1 MTDRFISYAQN
12 FEDVRLWRAFSDVS
26 AGRYLD
32 VGTQDPVRDS
42 VSLAFYE
49 RGWRGIHI
57 EPTPSYAAA
66 MRAARPDEL
75 VIEAAVST
83 APGPIRFFEI
93 PQTGLSTGVPDIA
106 EHHAGIGWPVQEITV
121 PTVTLAGLFDLM
133 GEEPIHWLKIDV
145 EGMEADV
152 LASWGDHPARPAA
165 LIIEATIPNTQIQT
179 HDAWYELVLSRGYSD
194 VLFDGLSR
202 YFIHETHAQRGAA
215 LALSPNVFDG
225 FHVVA
230 SHFVAGQLVAENEA
244 ALAALR
250 TETGIE
256 RDAAV
261 ATAQAEH
268 EAALQAVRAELE
280 RRIAEAQTALDEAL
294 AAQEQLRG
302 QAEAD
307 QQAAVAT
314 AQAEHEAALKAVRA
328 DLEHRIA
335 EAQTALDEALAAQ
348 EQLRAQ
354 AEADQ
359 QATVT
364 ALQVEHEAALQILRT
379 KLEGRIAAA
388 QAGLEEA
395 RAAQAAQQLESQ
407 SLAREVGQLQGRL
420 TAQGEIAA
428 ARQRDAETLRQHLA
442 SQLETV
448 KQQWMEAETELR
460 QVRAACR
467 RLENRLGQSEGHHRA
482 LQDQLAGYRHE
493 LQVRAGENAAQSREI
508 AATRQQLIEGETQL
522 AAAEARR
529 TALVAEIDQL
539 LADAERLRQQLQASE
554 ARAKQAEAR
563 ETALAADL
571 AELQTEAAWHAQ
583 QLAQAADLLAHQ
595 PDAIAGWPRRLATA
609 LARLAGRQPDEI
621 AAGHTA
627 SIEAWRAGPTAQTQK
642 VPLEQKTTIAKNP
655 CFVDIVA
662 CLRNYSMP
670 ADESP
675 ITSVPRLLAPHDEEF
690 IRVAYQAVLGR
701 APDPEGHTYYLGR
714 LREGIHKLEI
724 LRQLRRS
731 PEGRNFI
738 PGVAGLDKA
747 IRRHRRANLPLI
759 GFLIR
764 LWAGAESNGATAR
777 QIRAL
782 RNELWVTRVQ
792 NLQPDAAPADE
803 RTTSADT
810 AAQSALAG
818 QLETFRANTTAS
830 YVIDDFMHLYDAN
843 FVRFAYRCILKRE
856 PDPIGLQHYVNK
868 VRQGISRTQIIHDLR
883 HSKEGQERG
892 VIISGLST
900 SYTLEKIMN
909 LPFIGGILHFI
920 MFNINIKWHIRDLRN
935 MENQIHRLSS
945 AIGKY
950 DV

>member
-1 MTDRFISYAQN
+1 MTGSFISYAQN

-32 VGTQDPVRDS
+32 IGTQDPVRDS

-49 RGWRGIHI
+49 RGWRGIHV
-57 EPTPSYAAA
+57 EPTPDYAAA

-83 APGPIRFFEI
+83 APGPIQFFEI

-106 EHHAGIGWPVQEITV
+106 EHHAGIGWPVREITV

-165 LIIEATIPNTQIQT
+165 LVIEATIPNTQIPT

-202 YFIHETHAQRGAA
+202 YFIHETYSDRGAA

-268 EAALQAVRAELE
+268 EAARQAVRAE
-280 RRIAEAQTALDEAL
+280 
-294 AAQEQLRG
+294 
-302 QAEAD
+302 
-307 QQAAVAT
+307 
-314 AQAEHEAALKAVRA
+314 
-328 DLEHRIA
+328 LEHRIA

-348 EQLRAQ
+348 ERLRAQ
-354 AEADQ
+354 AQVDQ
-359 QATVT
+359 DAAVT
-364 ALQVEHEAALQILRT
+364 AVQVEHEAALQILRT

-420 TAQGEIAA
+420 TAQGEISA
-428 ARQRDAETLRQHLA
+428 ARLRDAETLRQHLA

-448 KQQWMEAETELR
+448 KQQWTEAETELR

-467 RLENRLGQSEGHHRA
+467 RLENRLGQSEGRHRA
-482 LQDQLAGYRHE
+482 LQDQLAGARHE
-493 LQVRAGENAAQSREI
+493 LQARAGENAALSREI
-508 AATRQQLIEGETQL
+508 AATRQQLIESGTQL
-522 AAAEARR
+522 EAAEARR
-529 TALVAEIDQL
+529 TALGAEIEQLLAEVGLLGQQLRASEALTEQAEARGSALGAEIDQL
-539 LADAERLRQQLQASE
+539 LAATTSLQQQLVEAG
-554 ARAKQAEAR
+554 ARAEQAEAR
-563 ETALAADL
+563 ETALAADI
-571 AELQTEAAWHAQ
+571 AELQTETAWRAQ

-609 LARLAGRQPDEI
+609 LARLAGRRPDEVV
-621 AAGHTA
+621 AGHAA
-627 SIEAWRAGPTAQTQK
+627 SVEAWRAGLSAQTQK
-642 VPLEQKTTIAKNP
+642 VPSERKNTIAENTG
-655 CFVDIVA
+655 FVDLTA
-662 CLRNYSMP
+662 SPRNHSMR

-675 ITSVPRLLAPHDEEF
+675 ITSVQSLLAPHDEEF

-701 APDPEGHTYYLGR
+701 APDPEGHQYYLGR
-714 LREGIHKLEI
+714 LRAGTHKLEI
-724 LRQLRRS
+724 LGQLRRS
-731 PEGRNFI
+731 PEGREFI
-738 PGVAGLDKA
+738 PGVAGLDRA
-747 IRRHRRANLPLI
+747 VRRNRRANMPLLGPI
-759 GFLIR
+759 IR
-764 LWAGAESNGATAR
+764 LLTGAEGNNSSHR
-777 QIRAL
+777 QLRVITNDIGRLRAKQE
-782 RNELWVTRVQ
+782 EL
-792 NLQPDAAPADE
+792 
-803 RTTSADT
+803 
-810 AAQSALAG
+810 
-818 QLETFRANTTAS
+818 FRAVAVLADRPIAVS
-830 YVIDDFMHLYDAN
+830 YITEAPIHNDSDGIRSNESCQPETNLSELPKLSNKLDTIGTVSDFESLLSVLSEA
-843 FVRFAYRCILKRE
+843 VGSSREAAALK
-856 PDPIGLQHYVNK
+856 Q
-868 VRQGISRTQIIHDLR
+868 S
-883 HSKEGQERG
+883 
-892 VIISGLST
+892 
-900 SYTLEKIMN
+900 
-909 LPFIGGILHFI
+909 
-920 MFNINIKWHIRDLRN
+920 
-935 MENQIHRLSS
+935 
-945 AIGKY
+945 
-950 DV
+950 